1 MIPELM
7 SQVVIGDRSG
17 FLCAGIIFQDLFC
30 PQSSLGRDFLDAE
43 VVEDCT
49 PTNRR
54 ARIFLRSGGNAVQEP
69 IMLDRITLG

>member
-1 MIPELM
+1 M
-7 SQVVIGDRSG
+7 SQVVIGDRPG

-54 ARIFLRSGGNAVQEP
+54 ARCVSW
-69 IMLDRITLG
+69 RIAHR

>member
-7 SQVVIGDRSG
+7 SQVVIGDRPG

-30 PQSSLGRDFLDAE
+30 PQSSLGRDFFDAE

-49 PTNRR
+49 PTNPPPQPPGS
-54 ARIFLRSGGNAVQEP
+54 LRVVEDCP
-69 IMLDRITLG
+69 PVTRLLDWRL